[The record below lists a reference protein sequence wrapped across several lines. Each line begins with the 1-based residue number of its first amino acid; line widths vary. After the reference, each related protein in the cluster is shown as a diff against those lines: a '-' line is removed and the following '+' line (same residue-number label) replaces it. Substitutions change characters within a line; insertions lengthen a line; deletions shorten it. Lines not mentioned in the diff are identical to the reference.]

1 MKNRE
6 VERKWV
12 LGGPSFMCKS
22 AVEQLVSLCS
32 SLKTE
37 YIHQVILAVDDNKM
51 LRVRCYV
58 DSDGV
63 RRYDLTLKIADKIT
77 PEMGKALDRLEFNWD
92 LSESDGS
99 KLFEALQSGCG
110 EMFGSLKKLRVYID
124 KNTTIDIFQ
133 GDLEGI
139 VMIEKEYDVD
149 LVKEGVEYANEI
161 TEESTYDMITGLR
174 TALDAK
180 GVPTSVSYQA
190 TDLYSFLFSMYN
202 QGRIREV
209 THDPIYV
216 NQNLCRSVIREC
228 FGGQK
233 VIVKR

>member
-110 EMFGSLKKLRVYID
+110 EMSGSLKKLRVYID
-124 KNTTIDIFQ
+124 KNVTIDIFM

-149 LVKEGVEYANEI
+149 SDEEGSDEI
-161 TEESTYDMITGLR
+161 TEESIYDVILNTPIT
-174 TALDAK
+174 
-180 GVPTSVSYQA
+180 PN
-190 TDLYSFLFSMYN
+190 LYSFLFDMYN
-202 QGRIREV
+202 RGQIREV
-209 THDPIYV
+209 THDPIYI
-216 NQNLCRSVIREC
+216 NQNLCRSAIREC

>member
-12 LGGPSFMCKS
+12 LGGPSLMCKS

-58 DSDGV
+58 DSDSV
-63 RRYDLTLKIADKIT
+63 RQYDLTLKIADKIT
-77 PEMGKALDRLEFNWD
+77 PEMGKALDRLELNWD

-124 KNTTIDIFQ
+124 KGVTIDIFQ
-133 GDLEGI
+133 GDLEGV

-149 LVKEGVEYANEI
+149 SVKEGSDKI
-161 TEESTYDMITGLR
+161 TEESMFDMITGLKDS
-174 TALDAK
+174 LDT
-180 GVPTSVSYQA
+180 PITPN
-190 TDLYSFLFSMYN
+190 LYSFLFNMYN
-202 QGRIREV
+202 RGQIREV

>member
-1 MKNRE
+1 MENRE

-22 AVEQLVSLCS
+22 AVDQLVDLCS
-32 SLKTE
+32 SLRAE

-58 DSDGV
+58 DSGGS

-99 KLFEALQSGCG
+99 KLYEALQSNCG
-110 EMFGSLKKLRVYID
+110 EMFGSLKKFRVYLD
-124 KNTTIDIFQ
+124 KNVTIDIFR
-133 GDLEGI
+133 DNLEGI

-149 LVKEGVEYANEI
+149 SSEEGSNEI

-180 GVPTSVSYQA
+180 GVPTSVSYEA
-190 TDLYSFLFSMYN
+190 TDLYSFLLSMYN

-209 THDPIYV
+209 THDPIYF

>member
-1 MKNRE
+1 MENRE

-22 AVEQLVSLCS
+22 AVDQLVDLCS
-32 SLKTE
+32 SLRAE

-58 DSDGV
+58 SSDGV

-99 KLFEALQSGCG
+99 KLYEALQSNCG
-110 EMFGSLKKLRVYID
+110 EMFGSLKKFRVYLD
-124 KNTTIDIFQ
+124 KNVTIDIFR
-133 GDLEGI
+133 DNLEGI

-149 LVKEGVEYANEI
+149 SSEEGSDEI

-180 GVPTSVSYQA
+180 GVPTSVSYEA
-190 TDLYSFLFSMYN
+190 TDLYSFLLSMYN

-209 THDPIYV
+209 THDPIYF

>member
-51 LRVRCYV
+51 LRVRCYA
-58 DSDGV
+58 DSDGA

-77 PEMGKALDRLEFNWD
+77 PEMGKALDRLEFSWD

-99 KLFEALQSGCG
+99 KLFETLQSGCG
-110 EMFGSLKKLRVYID
+110 EMFGSLRKLRVYID
-124 KNTTIDIFQ
+124 KNVTIDIFQ
-133 GDLEGI
+133 DDLEGI

-149 LVKEGVEYANEI
+149 SSENGVECADEI
-161 TEESTYDMITGLR
+161 TEESTGDMITGLR

-180 GVPTSVSYQA
+180 GVPTSVSYKA
-190 TDLYSFLFSMYN
+190 TNLYSFLFSMYS

-209 THDPIYV
+209 THDPIYI

>member
-22 AVEQLVSLCS
+22 DVEQLVALCS

-37 YIHQVILAVDDNKM
+37 YIYQVILAVDDNKM

-92 LSESDGS
+92 LSDSDGS

-124 KNTTIDIFQ
+124 KNVTIDIFQ

-149 LVKEGVEYANEI
+149 PDEEGSDEI
-161 TEESTYDMITGLR
+161 TEESTGDMITGLKDS
-174 TALDAK
+174 LGAK
-180 GVPTSVSYQA
+180 GAPVSA
-190 TDLYSFLFSMYN
+190 SHLYSWLFSMYN

-209 THDPIYV
+209 THDPIYF

>member
-1 MKNRE
+1 MENRE

-12 LGGPSFMCKS
+12 LGGPSLMCKS
-22 AVEQLVSLCS
+22 DVEQLVVLCS

-58 DSDGV
+58 DSGGA

-110 EMFGSLKKLRVYID
+110 EMFGSLKKLRIYVD
-124 KNTTIDIFQ
+124 KNVTIDIFQ

-139 VMIEKEYDVD
+139 VMIEKEYSDD
-149 LVKEGVEYANEI
+149 SSEESSDEI
-161 TEESTYDMITGLR
+161 TEESIGDMITGLR
-174 TALDAK
+174 TALNAK
-180 GVPTSVSYQA
+180 GVPVSA
-190 TDLYSFLFSMYN
+190 SHLYSWLFNMYN

>member
-1 MKNRE
+1 MLFRS
-6 VERKWV
+6 
-12 LGGPSFMCKS
+12 GPSFMCKS

-92 LSESDGS
+92 LSDSDGS

-110 EMFGSLKKLRVYID
+110 EMFGSLKKIRAYID
-124 KNTTIDIFQ
+124 KNVTIDIFQ

-149 LVKEGVEYANEI
+149 SSENNPDEI
-161 TEESTYDMITGLR
+161 TEESTYDMITGLKDS
-174 TALDAK
+174 LDT
-180 GVPTSVSYQA
+180 PFTPN
-190 TDLYSFLFSMYN
+190 LYSFLFSMYN
-202 QGRIREV
+202 QGQIREV
-209 THDPIYV
+209 THDPIYF

>member
-58 DSDGV
+58 DSDGA

-110 EMFGSLKKLRVYID
+110 EMFGSLKKLRVYVD
-124 KNTTIDIFQ
+124 RNVTIDIFM

-149 LVKEGVEYANEI
+149 SSESGADEI
-161 TEESTYDMITGLR
+161 TEESTYDMITGLKDSLGASG
-174 TALDAK
+174 TS
-180 GVPTSVSYQA
+180 TSVSYKA
-190 TDLYSFLFSMYN
+190 TNLYSFLFSMYS

-209 THDPIYV
+209 THDPIYI

>member
-92 LSESDGS
+92 LTESDGS

-110 EMFGSLKKLRVYID
+110 EMFGSLKKLRAYID
-124 KNTTIDIFQ
+124 KNVTIDIFM

-149 LVKEGVEYANEI
+149 SSENNPDEI
-161 TEESTYDMITGLR
+161 TEESMFDMITGLR
-174 TALDAK
+174 TSLDAK
-180 GVPTSVSYQA
+180 GVPN
-190 TDLYSFLFSMYN
+190 LYSFLFNMYN
-202 QGRIREV
+202 RGQIREV

>member
-22 AVEQLVSLCS
+22 DVEQLVALCS

-58 DSDGV
+58 GSYGV

-92 LSESDGS
+92 LSDSDGS

-110 EMFGSLKKLRVYID
+110 EMFGSLKKLRVYLD
-124 KNTTIDIFQ
+124 KNVTIDIFQ

-149 LVKEGVEYANEI
+149 PDEESSDEI
-161 TEESTYDMITGLR
+161 TEESIGDMITGLKDS
-174 TALDAK
+174 LGAK
-180 GVPTSVSYQA
+180 GAPVSA
-190 TDLYSFLFSMYN
+190 SHLYSWLFSMYS

>member
-58 DSDGV
+58 GSDGV

-77 PEMGKALDRLEFNWD
+77 PEMGKALDRLEFSWD

-99 KLFEALQSGCG
+99 KLFEVLQSGCG
-110 EMFGSLKKLRVYID
+110 EMFGSLKKLRAYID
-124 KNTTIDIFQ
+124 KNVTIDIFM

-149 LVKEGVEYANEI
+149 SSESGADEI
-161 TEESTYDMITGLR
+161 TEESMFDMITGLKDS
-174 TALDAK
+174 LDT
-180 GVPTSVSYQA
+180 PFTPN
-190 TDLYSFLFSMYN
+190 LYSFLFNMYN
-202 QGRIREV
+202 RGQIREV

>member
-51 LRVRCYV
+51 LRVRCYA
-58 DSDGV
+58 DSDGA

-110 EMFGSLKKLRVYID
+110 EMFGYLRKLRAYID
-124 KNTTIDIFQ
+124 KNVTIDIFM

-149 LVKEGVEYANEI
+149 SSENNPDEI
-161 TEESTYDMITGLR
+161 TEESMFDMITGLKDS
-174 TALDAK
+174 LD
-180 GVPTSVSYQA
+180 TSI
-190 TDLYSFLFSMYN
+190 TPNLYSFLFNMYN
-202 QGRIREV
+202 RGQIREV

>member
-22 AVEQLVSLCS
+22 DVEQLVSLCS

-37 YIHQVILAVDDNKM
+37 YIYQVILAVDDNKM

-92 LSESDGS
+92 LSENDGS

-110 EMFGSLKKLRVYID
+110 EMFGSLKKLRVYLD
-124 KNTTIDIFQ
+124 KSTTIDIFQ

-149 LVKEGVEYANEI
+149 PDEESSDEI
-161 TEESTYDMITGLR
+161 TEESTYDMITGLKDS
-174 TALDAK
+174 LGAK
-180 GVPTSVSYQA
+180 GAPVSA
-190 TDLYSFLFSMYN
+190 SHLYSWLFSMYS

>member
-22 AVEQLVSLCS
+22 AVEQLVDLCS

-99 KLFEALQSGCG
+99 KLFEALQSSYG
-110 EMFGSLKKLRVYID
+110 EMFGSLKKFRVYID
-124 KNTTIDIFQ
+124 KNTTIDIFRD
-133 GDLEGI
+133 GLEGI

-149 LVKEGVEYANEI
+149 PDEEGVEYANEI
-161 TEESTYDMITGLR
+161 TEESTYDMITGLKNSLN
-174 TALDAK
+174 TSDAS
-180 GVPTSVSYQA
+180 TSVSYEA
-190 TDLYSFLFSMYN
+190 TDLYSFLLSMYN

>member
-22 AVEQLVSLCS
+22 DVEQLVALCS

-37 YIHQVILAVDDNKM
+37 YIYQVILAVDDNKM

-124 KNTTIDIFQ
+124 KNVTIDIFQ

-149 LVKEGVEYANEI
+149 PDEESSDEI
-161 TEESTYDMITGLR
+161 TEESTGDMITGLKDS
-174 TALDAK
+174 LGAK
-180 GVPTSVSYQA
+180 GAPVSA
-190 TDLYSFLFSMYN
+190 SHLYSWLFSMYS

>member
-77 PEMGKALDRLEFNWD
+77 PDMGKALDRLEFNWD

-110 EMFGSLKKLRVYID
+110 EMSGSLKKFRAYID
-124 KNTTIDIFQ
+124 KNVTIDIFM

-149 LVKEGVEYANEI
+149 SDEEGSDEI
-161 TEESTYDMITGLR
+161 TEESIYDVILNTPIT
-174 TALDAK
+174 
-180 GVPTSVSYQA
+180 PN
-190 TDLYSFLFSMYN
+190 LYSFLFDMYN
-202 QGRIREV
+202 RGQIREV
-209 THDPIYV
+209 THDPIYI
-216 NQNLCRSVIREC
+216 NQNLCRSVIKEC

>member
-22 AVEQLVSLCS
+22 AIEQLVSLCS

-51 LRVRCYV
+51 LRVRCYA

-110 EMFGSLKKLRVYID
+110 EMFGSLKKLRAYID
-124 KNTTIDIFQ
+124 KNVTIDIFM

-149 LVKEGVEYANEI
+149 SSESGVDEI
-161 TEESTYDMITGLR
+161 TEESMFDMITGLKDS
-174 TALDAK
+174 LDT
-180 GVPTSVSYQA
+180 PITPN
-190 TDLYSFLFSMYN
+190 LYSFLFNMYN
-202 QGRIREV
+202 RGQIREV
-209 THDPIYV
+209 THDPIYI

>member
-58 DSDGV
+58 GSDGV

-77 PEMGKALDRLEFNWD
+77 PEMGKALDRLEFSWD

-99 KLFEALQSGCG
+99 KLFEVLQSGCG
-110 EMFGSLKKLRVYID
+110 EMFGSLKKLRAYID
-124 KNTTIDIFQ
+124 KNVTIDIFM

-149 LVKEGVEYANEI
+149 SSESGADEI
-161 TEESTYDMITGLR
+161 TEESMFDMITGLKDS
-174 TALDAK
+174 LDT
-180 GVPTSVSYQA
+180 PITPN
-190 TDLYSFLFSMYN
+190 LYSFLFNMYN
-202 QGRIREV
+202 RGQIREV

>member
-12 LGGPSFMCKS
+12 LGGPSFICKS

-58 DSDGV
+58 SSDGA

-92 LSESDGS
+92 LSENDGS

-110 EMFGSLKKLRVYID
+110 EMFGSLRKIRVYLD
-124 KNTTIDIFQ
+124 KNVTIDIFR
-133 GDLEGI
+133 DNLEGI
-139 VMIEKEYDVD
+139 VMIEKEYSDD
-149 LVKEGVEYANEI
+149 SS
-161 TEESTYDMITGLR
+161 EESTYDMITGLR
-174 TALDAK
+174 TSLDAK
-180 GVPTSVSYQA
+180 GT
-190 TDLYSFLFSMYN
+190 TDLYSFLLSMYN

>member
-22 AVEQLVSLCS
+22 DVEQLVALCS

-37 YIHQVILAVDDNKM
+37 YIYQVILAVDDNKM

-77 PEMGKALDRLEFNWD
+77 PEMGKALDRLEFNWN

-124 KNTTIDIFQ
+124 KNVTIDIFQ

-149 LVKEGVEYANEI
+149 PDEESSDEI
-161 TEESTYDMITGLR
+161 TEESTGDMITGLKDS
-174 TALDAK
+174 LGAK
-180 GVPTSVSYQA
+180 GTPVSA
-190 TDLYSFLFSMYN
+190 SHLYSWLFSMYS

>member
-1 MKNRE
+1 MENRE

-58 DSDGV
+58 DLDGV

-110 EMFGSLKKLRVYID
+110 EMVGSLKKLRAYID
-124 KNTTIDIFQ
+124 KDVTIDIFM

-149 LVKEGVEYANEI
+149 SVKEDSDEI
-161 TEESTYDMITGLR
+161 TEESIFDMITGLKDS
-174 TALDAK
+174 LD
-180 GVPTSVSYQA
+180 TSF
-190 TDLYSFLFSMYN
+190 TPNLYSFLFSMYN

-209 THDPIYV
+209 THDPIYF

>member
-58 DSDGV
+58 GSDGV

-99 KLFEALQSGCG
+99 KLFEVLQSGCG
-110 EMFGSLKKLRVYID
+110 EMFGSLKKLRAYID
-124 KNTTIDIFQ
+124 KNVTIDIFM

-139 VMIEKEYDVD
+139 VVIEKEYDVD
-149 LVKEGVEYANEI
+149 SSENNPDEI
-161 TEESTYDMITGLR
+161 TEESTYDMITGLKDS
-174 TALDAK
+174 LDT
-180 GVPTSVSYQA
+180 PITP
-190 TDLYSFLFSMYN
+190 DLYSFLFSMYS

>member
-22 AVEQLVSLCS
+22 DVEQLVALCS

-37 YIHQVILAVDDNKM
+37 YIYQVILAVDDNKM

-124 KNTTIDIFQ
+124 KNVTIDIFQ

-149 LVKEGVEYANEI
+149 PDEESSDEI
-161 TEESTYDMITGLR
+161 TEESTYDMITGLKDF
-174 TALDAK
+174 LGAK
-180 GVPTSVSYQA
+180 EAPVSA
-190 TDLYSFLFSMYN
+190 SHLYSWLFSMYN

-209 THDPIYV
+209 THDPIYI

>member
-22 AVEQLVSLCS
+22 DVEQLVALCS

-58 DSDGV
+58 GSDSV

-92 LSESDGS
+92 LSENDGS

-124 KNTTIDIFQ
+124 KSTTIDIFQ

-149 LVKEGVEYANEI
+149 PDEESSDEI
-161 TEESTYDMITGLR
+161 TEESTYDMITGLKDS
-174 TALDAK
+174 LGAK
-180 GVPTSVSYQA
+180 GAPVSA
-190 TDLYSFLFSMYN
+190 SHLYSSLFSMYN
-202 QGRIREV
+202 LGRIREV

>member
-22 AVEQLVSLCS
+22 DVEQLVSLCS

-37 YIHQVILAVDDNKM
+37 YIYQVILAVDDNKM

-92 LSESDGS
+92 LSENDGS

-110 EMFGSLKKLRVYID
+110 EMFGSLKKLRVYLD
-124 KNTTIDIFQ
+124 KSTTIDIFQ

-149 LVKEGVEYANEI
+149 PDEESSDEI
-161 TEESTYDMITGLR
+161 TEESTYDMITGLKDS
-174 TALDAK
+174 LDAK
-180 GVPTSVSYQA
+180 GAPVSA
-190 TDLYSFLFSMYN
+190 SHLYSWLFSMYS

>member
-110 EMFGSLKKLRVYID
+110 EMFGSLRKLRAYID
-124 KNTTIDIFQ
+124 KNVTIDIFMD
-133 GDLEGI
+133 DLEGI

-149 LVKEGVEYANEI
+149 SSENNPDEI
-161 TEESTYDMITGLR
+161 TEESMFDMITGLKDS
-174 TALDAK
+174 LDTPIA
-180 GVPTSVSYQA
+180 PN
-190 TDLYSFLFSMYN
+190 LYSFLFNMYN
-202 QGRIREV
+202 RGQIREV
-209 THDPIYV
+209 THDPIYI

>member
-51 LRVRCYV
+51 LRVRCYA

-92 LSESDGS
+92 LSDSDGS

-124 KNTTIDIFQ
+124 KSVTIDIFQ

-149 LVKEGVEYANEI
+149 SSENNPDEI
-161 TEESTYDMITGLR
+161 TEESTGDMITGLKDS
-174 TALDAK
+174 LDT
-180 GVPTSVSYQA
+180 PFTPN
-190 TDLYSFLFSMYN
+190 LYSFLFSMYN
-202 QGRIREV
+202 QGQIREV
-209 THDPIYV
+209 THDPIYF

>member
-1 MKNRE
+1 
-6 VERKWV
+6 
-12 LGGPSFMCKS
+12 MCKS

-37 YIHQVILAVDDNKM
+37 YIRQVILAVDDNKM

-58 DSDGV
+58 DSDGA

-110 EMFGSLKKLRVYID
+110 EMFGSLKKLRAYID
-124 KNTTIDIFQ
+124 KNVTIDIFM

-149 LVKEGVEYANEI
+149 PSENGSDEI
-161 TEESTYDMITGLR
+161 TEESMFDMITGLKNSLG
-174 TALDAK
+174 ANDAS
-180 GVPTSVSYQA
+180 TSVSYKA
-190 TDLYSFLFSMYN
+190 TNLYSFLFSMYS

-209 THDPIYV
+209 THDPIYI

>member
-22 AVEQLVSLCS
+22 DVEQLVVLCS

-37 YIHQVILAVDDNKM
+37 YIYQVILAVDDNKM

-110 EMFGSLKKLRVYID
+110 EMFGSLKKLRVYLD
-124 KNTTIDIFQ
+124 KSTTIDIFQ

-149 LVKEGVEYANEI
+149 PDEESSDEI
-161 TEESTYDMITGLR
+161 TEESTYDMITELKDS
-174 TALDAK
+174 LDAK
-180 GVPTSVSYQA
+180 GALVSA
-190 TDLYSFLFSMYN
+190 SHLYSWLFSMYS

-209 THDPIYV
+209 THDPIYF

>member
-58 DSDGV
+58 DSDSV

-110 EMFGSLKKLRVYID
+110 EMFGSLKKFRVYID
-124 KNTTIDIFQ
+124 KNVTIDIFRD
-133 GDLEGI
+133 GLEGI

-149 LVKEGVEYANEI
+149 SVKESSDKI
-161 TEESTYDMITGLR
+161 TEESTYDMITGLKDS
-174 TALDAK
+174 LGAK
-180 GVPTSVSYQA
+180 GAPVSA
-190 TDLYSFLFSMYN
+190 SHLYSWLFSMYS

>member
-51 LRVRCYV
+51 LRVRCYA
-58 DSDGV
+58 DSDGA

-110 EMFGSLKKLRVYID
+110 EMFGSLKKLRAYID
-124 KNTTIDIFQ
+124 KNVTIDIFM

-149 LVKEGVEYANEI
+149 SVKEGSDEI
-161 TEESTYDMITGLR
+161 TEESTYDMITGLKDS
-174 TALDAK
+174 LDT
-180 GVPTSVSYQA
+180 PITPN
-190 TDLYSFLFSMYN
+190 LYSFLFSMYN
-202 QGRIREV
+202 RGQIREV
-209 THDPIYV
+209 THDPIYI

>member
-22 AVEQLVSLCS
+22 DVEQLVALCS

-37 YIHQVILAVDDNKM
+37 YIYQVILAVDDNKM

-77 PEMGKALDRLEFNWD
+77 PEMGKALDRLEFNWN

-124 KNTTIDIFQ
+124 KNVTIDIFQ

-149 LVKEGVEYANEI
+149 PDEESSDEI
-161 TEESTYDMITGLR
+161 TEESTGDMITGLKDS
-174 TALDAK
+174 LGAK
-180 GVPTSVSYQA
+180 GAPVSA
-190 TDLYSFLFSMYN
+190 SHLYSWLFSMYS

>member
-22 AVEQLVSLCS
+22 AVEQLMSLCS

-99 KLFEALQSGCG
+99 RLFEALQSGCG
-110 EMFGSLKKLRVYID
+110 EMFGSLRKLRVYID
-124 KNTTIDIFQ
+124 KNVTIDIFQ
-133 GDLEGI
+133 DDLEGI

-149 LVKEGVEYANEI
+149 SDEEGSDEI
-161 TEESTYDMITGLR
+161 TEESIYDVMIDTLI
-174 TALDAK
+174 T
-180 GVPTSVSYQA
+180 PN
-190 TDLYSFLFSMYN
+190 LYSFLFDMYN
-202 QGRIREV
+202 RGQIREV
-209 THDPIYV
+209 THDPIYI

>member
-1 MKNRE
+1 M
-6 VERKWV
+6 
-12 LGGPSFMCKS
+12 
-22 AVEQLVSLCS
+22 
-32 SLKTE
+32 KTE

-77 PEMGKALDRLEFNWD
+77 PEMGKALDRLEFNWN

-110 EMFGSLKKLRVYID
+110 EMFGSLKKLRVYLD
-124 KNTTIDIFQ
+124 KSTTIDIFQ

-149 LVKEGVEYANEI
+149 PDEEGSDEI
-161 TEESTYDMITGLR
+161 TEESTGDMITGLKDS
-174 TALDAK
+174 LGAK
-180 GVPTSVSYQA
+180 GAPVSA
-190 TDLYSFLFSMYN
+190 SHLYSWLFSMYN

-209 THDPIYV
+209 THDPIYI

>member
-124 KNTTIDIFQ
+124 KNVTIDIFQ

-149 LVKEGVEYANEI
+149 SSESGADEI
-161 TEESTYDMITGLR
+161 TEESMFDMITGLKDS
-174 TALDAK
+174 LDT
-180 GVPTSVSYQA
+180 PFTPN
-190 TDLYSFLFSMYN
+190 LYSFLFNMYN
-202 QGRIREV
+202 RGQIREV

>member
-51 LRVRCYV
+51 LRVRCYA

-110 EMFGSLKKLRVYID
+110 EMFGSLKKLRAYID
-124 KNTTIDIFQ
+124 KNVTIDIFM

-149 LVKEGVEYANEI
+149 SSENNPDEI
-161 TEESTYDMITGLR
+161 TEESMFDMITGLKDS
-174 TALDAK
+174 LDTPIA
-180 GVPTSVSYQA
+180 PN
-190 TDLYSFLFSMYN
+190 LYSFLFNMYN
-202 QGRIREV
+202 RGQIREV
-209 THDPIYV
+209 THDPIYI